1 MKDNWEECLFEKET
15 SLITKGTTPTSLG
28 KEFKESGINF
38 IKAESIT
45 NAGNFIPESFAF
57 IDEETHEILKRSQLQ
72 VDDILFSIAGVLG
85 RIAVVDKTII
95 PANTNQALALIRLS
109 NSSILDRD
117 YIKYYLNG
125 AFIKDQIRR
134 INVQAAQANFS
145 LGDIGRLNIQYPP
158 LLQQQKIAKIL
169 STVDKVIE
177 KTESAIAKYQAIK
190 QGLMHDLFTRGID
203 VKTGKLRPTPKDA
216 PELYKES
223 IFGLIP
229 RDWEEMTFGDEINFL
244 SGCPFSSVFFNEEK
258 RGMPLIRIRDLISS
272 SQETYYNGVYSDSYL
287 IKEGDV
293 LIGMD
298 GDFHIVKWKNSASL
312 LNQRILKI
320 SEKKEGKL
328 YLDYFFYYLFPFLLD
343 VHNKTAATTVKHLST
358 KDISGA
364 TRFMPLKSEQIL
376 SAKKILSI
384 DNKIQTEQQAL
395 AKYQQLKAGLLQD
408 LLTGKVEVSVD

>member
-1 MKDNWEECLFEKET
+1 MRDNWEECLFEGET

-45 NAGNFIPESFAF
+45 NSGKFIPESFAF
-57 IDEETHEILKRSQLQ
+57 IDEETHAILRRSQLQ

-158 LLQQQKIAKIL
+158 LPQQKKIAKIL
-169 STVDKVIE
+169 STVDAVIE

-190 QGLMHDLFTRGID
+190 QGLMHDLFELRTDDYWVFYELGEIANIIDPHPSHRAPSIDDRGIPFVGIGD
-203 VKTGKLRPTPKDA
+203 ID
-216 PELYKES
+216 ES
-223 IFGLIP
+223 G
-229 RDWEEMTFGDEINFL
+229 N
-244 SGCPFSSVFFNEEK
+244 
-258 RGMPLIRIRDLISS
+258 
-272 SQETYYNGVYSDSYL
+272 L
-287 IKEGDV
+287 IKNARKVSEKIFDEHSMRYK
-293 LIGMD
+293 LSNKTIGF
-298 GDFHIVKWKNSASL
+298 GRVATIGKIIRFKNYDFKFTISPTMAIINPTKIESDYLSFALDSDYMKTQIDKLLTGSTRSSLGIELLRKLIVKVPVDVDEK
-312 LNQRILKI
+312 IKI
-320 SEKKEGKL
+320 SKALNSIVQKIDLEKQVL
-328 YLDYFFYYLFPFLLD
+328 
-343 VHNKTAATTVKHLST
+343 T
-358 KDISGA
+358 
-364 TRFMPLKSEQIL
+364 
-376 SAKKILSI
+376 
-384 DNKIQTEQQAL
+384 
-395 AKYQQLKAGLLQD
+395 KYQQLKAGLLQD
-408 LLTGKVEVSVD
+408 LLTGKVAVSVD